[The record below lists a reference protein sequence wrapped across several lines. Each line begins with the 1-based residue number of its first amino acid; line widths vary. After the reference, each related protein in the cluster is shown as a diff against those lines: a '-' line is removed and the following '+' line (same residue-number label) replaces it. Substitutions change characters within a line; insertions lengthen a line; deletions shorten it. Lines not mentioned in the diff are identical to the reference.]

1 MGSLLM
7 KFKARKQK
15 KTRGKKTPTCGA
27 AVVRPR
33 DRPERFLP
41 RRVPDLQLDGL
52 PIDLDGPRPELD
64 ADRQVMHGL
73 EALVGELQQQAGL
86 ADAGVANDDVL
97 EEVAVF
103 VFIFP
108 FFWVFEARVIILEGE
123 GGNAKGERGRRTPCF
138 RSLGRG

>member
-1 MGSLLM
+1 
-7 KFKARKQK
+7 
-15 KTRGKKTPTCGA
+15 
-27 AVVRPR
+27 
-33 DRPERFLP
+33 
-41 RRVPDLQLDGL
+41 
-52 PIDLDGPRPELD
+52 
-64 ADRQVMHGL
+64 MHGL

-123 GGNAKGERGRRTPCF
+123 GGNAKGERGRRTPCI

>member
-1 MGSLLM
+1 MVERLAPGDVVHEQG
-7 KFKARKQK
+7 A
-15 KTRGKKTPTCGA
+15 GGA
-27 AVVRPR
+27 AVVAVERDGWRESEGSEVFPRSLPPLLLVSPPR
-33 DRPERFLP
+33 DRPKRLLP

-108 FFWVFEARVIILEGE
+108 FFCPVL
-123 GGNAKGERGRRTPCF
+123 
-138 RSLGRG
+138 LL

>member
-1 MGSLLM
+1 MPSLFL
-7 KFKARKQK
+7 FLISPSSSPQATEYPILSPDRRDEAAR
-15 KTRGKKTPTCGA
+15 
-27 AVVRPR
+27 
-33 DRPERFLP
+33 ER
-41 RRVPDLQLDGL
+41 V
-52 PIDLDGPRPELD
+52 
-64 ADRQVMHGL
+64 
-73 EALVGELQQQAGL
+73 VGEAQQQAGL